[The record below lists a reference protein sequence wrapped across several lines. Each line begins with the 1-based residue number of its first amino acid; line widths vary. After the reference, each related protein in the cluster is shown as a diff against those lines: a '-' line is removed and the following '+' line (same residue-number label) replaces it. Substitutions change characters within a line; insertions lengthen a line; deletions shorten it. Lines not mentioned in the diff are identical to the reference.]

1 MNDRSYLQLI
11 RDRGF
16 GWMLVTQFL
25 GALNDNVYRFMVT
38 FYVIAHV
45 ADQKDANLYIN
56 LIAALFVLPYLLFS
70 GYAGQ
75 LADNFS
81 KRKVLIASKSVEILA
96 MLVGLAGF
104 LTGSIPLLLAVMFL
118 MATHSAFFSPA
129 KYSCLPELLP
139 NQDLSRGNAL
149 IEMSTFVA
157 IIAGT
162 ALGGALFDFLGHH
175 PWILGGITIG
185 IAVVGTLASFG
196 IGHTPAPKHRQPFRA
211 NPIGDSIAAIVA
223 VKRNR
228 RLWLTVLGICW
239 FWFLGSLLQ
248 ISMPLYS
255 KAVLGLP
262 SATDASWL
270 WAAVAIGIGI
280 GSVAAGR
287 LSGHKVELGLVPIG
301 SVGIGI
307 TSLFLVTAH
316 SFWGAIT
323 CLSLLGFFAGFYS
336 VPLNAMLQQKSDAD
350 SRGRVIAANNVLNFL
365 AILLAAG
372 TSALLGGYAEMRP
385 DQVIFLSGLA
395 TFCVTAYLMI
405 LLPDFMI
412 RFTLWLITHTIYRIK
427 IVNPQNVPLN
437 GPALLVCNHLSFVDG
452 LLVGASIQRF
462 VRFMVYAPFF
472 KLPGLGWL
480 FKQMRAIPTGGGR
493 DGIAAIRRAR
503 EELEAGH
510 SVCIFAEG
518 AISRTGN
525 MLPFKRGFEKIVQG
539 LDVPV
544 IPVHLDQ
551 VWGSIFS
558 FKDGKFFWKWP
569 KRFFYPVTITFGEP
583 LPSSTRAW
591 ELRTRLLEL
600 GAEAFDHRRTT
611 RDLVPVRVIRA
622 AKANWFRFCM
632 ADSLGRE
639 LSFGAMLTASLM
651 LAKWFKRERA
661 AEQRVGVLL
670 PASVGGALVNNG
682 LMLAGKTPI
691 NLNFTIGAE
700 AMESAIAKSGIK
712 TIVASKAFLAKAKLE
727 ARPEMIFVED
737 MLGGFGK
744 AARSVTYL
752 KALLTPAGLLCRL
765 TVPKGDPFK
774 DLATV
779 MFSSGSTGEPK
790 GVMLSHHNVIS
801 NLEAIGQILG
811 ATKDDRV
818 MGVLPFFH
826 AFGFT
831 GTLFMPLV
839 LGLGAVYHP
848 NPLDAKSIGGLI
860 KKYKATLLISTPTFC
875 QSYYRACAP
884 EDLATLRHVVVGA
897 ERLRP
902 EFGEQFKQ
910 KFGIQLLEGYGA
922 TEMGPVVATNVPDV
936 LEGPDRQIGTKLGTV
951 GHPIPGVAAKV
962 VDAETGEAKKEGE
975 EGLLL
980 LKGPGR
986 MVGYLAD
993 PDRTA
998 QVLREEWYVTGDIA
1012 IIDEDGFIKI
1022 TDRLSRFSKV
1032 GGEMVPHLKIE
1043 EAMLRIPGIGAA
1055 AVVAVPDADRGERLF
1070 GLYVADEAMGP
1081 ELVWQGLSES
1091 GLPKLWIPKQKDLRR
1106 IDELPTLGTGK
1117 LDMRRL
1123 KETAKVMAAA
1133 G

>member
-1 MNDRSYLQLI
+1 MQDRSYLQLI
-11 RDRGF
+11 LDKGF

-25 GALNDNVYRFMVT
+25 GALNDNVYRFIVT
-38 FYVIAHV
+38 FYIIAHT
-45 ADQKDANLYIN
+45 ASREDANLYIN
-56 LIAALFVLPYLLFS
+56 LIAALFVLPYLMFS

-104 LTGSIPLLLAVMFL
+104 LLGSIPLMLAVMFL

-139 NQDLSRGNAL
+139 DQDLSRGNAL
-149 IEMSTFVA
+149 IEMSTFIA
-157 IIAGT
+157 IILGT
-162 ALGGALFDFLGHH
+162 ALGGALFDFFGNH
-175 PWILGGITIG
+175 PWLLGGITIG
-185 IAVVGTLASFG
+185 IALAGTLASFG
-196 IGHTPAPKHRQPFRA
+196 IGRTPAPKHKKPFRP
-211 NPIGDSIAAIVA
+211 NPIGDSIGAIAA

-248 ISMPLYS
+248 ISMPLYGTRI
-255 KAVLGLP
+255 LGLNE
-262 SATDASWL
+262 TETSWL
-270 WAAVAIGIGI
+270 WAAVAIGIGV
-280 GSVAAGR
+280 GSVVAGK

-301 SVGIGI
+301 SVGIGV
-307 TSLFLVTAH
+307 TALFLVAAD
-316 SFWGAIT
+316 SFGGAIT

-336 VPLNAMLQQKSDAD
+336 VPLNAMLQQKSEAD

-372 TSALLGGYAEMRP
+372 ASAVLGSYVELDP
-385 DQVIFLSGLA
+385 DQIIFISGLA
-395 TFCVTAYLMI
+395 TFAVTAYLLI
-405 LLPDFMI
+405 LLPDFII
-412 RFTLWLITHTIYRIK
+412 RFSLWLLTHTIYRIK
-427 IVNPQNVPLN
+427 IVNPENVPLN

-472 KLPGLGWL
+472 KLPLLGAL
-480 FKQMRAIPTGGGR
+480 FRKMRAIPTGGGK
-493 DGIAAIRRAR
+493 DVMAAINRAR
-503 EELEAGH
+503 DELQARH

-525 MLPFKRGFEKIVQG
+525 MLPFKRGFERIVKD

-558 FKDGKFFWKWP
+558 FKDGRFFWKWP
-569 KRFFYPVTITFGEP
+569 KRFFYPVTITFGAP
-583 LPSSTRAW
+583 MPSSTRAW
-591 ELRTRLLEL
+591 ALRTRLLEL
-600 GAEAFDHRRTT
+600 GAEAFEHRRTP

-622 AKANWFRFCM
+622 AKQNWFRFCM

-639 LSFGAMLTASLM
+639 LTFGAMLTGSLM
-651 LAKWFKRERA
+651 LAGWFRRERA
-661 AEQRVGVLL
+661 GEARVGVLL

-700 AMESAIAKSGIK
+700 AMESAIRKSGIK
-712 TIVASKAFLAKAKLE
+712 TIIASKAFLAKAKLE

-744 AARSVTYL
+744 AARTLTYV
-752 KALLTPAGLLCRL
+752 KALLTPTAMLCRM

-774 DLATV
+774 DLATI

-848 NPLDAKSIGGLI
+848 NPLDAKSIGAMI
-860 KKYKATLLISTPTFC
+860 KKYRATLLISTPTFC
-875 QSYYRACAP
+875 QSYYRTCAP
-884 EDLATLRHVVVGA
+884 EDLASLRHVVVGA

-902 EFGEQFKQ
+902 EFGEQFKE

-936 LEGPDRQIGTKLGTV
+936 LEGPERQIGTKLGTV

-962 VDAETGEAKKEGE
+962 VDPDTGEAKKEGE

-993 PDRTA
+993 PERTA
-998 QVLREEWYVTGDIA
+998 QVLRDDWYVTGDIA
-1012 IIDEDGFIKI
+1012 VIDEDGFIKI

-1070 GLYVADEAMGP
+1070 GLYVADESMGP
-1081 ELVWQGLSES
+1081 DLVWKGLSDS
-1091 GLPKLWIPKQKDLRR
+1091 GLPKLWIPKPKDLRR
-1106 IDELPTLGTGK
+1106 IEELPTLGTGK
-1117 LDMRRL
+1117 IDMRRL
-1123 KETAKVMAAA
+1123 KEMAKVMAA
-1133 G
+1133 GS

>member
-25 GALNDNVYRFMVT
+25 GALNDNVYRFMVV
-38 FYVIAHV
+38 FYIGAHT
-45 ADQKDANLYIN
+45 ARQEDFNLYN
-56 LIAALFVLPYLLFS
+56 SLVAALFVIPYLIFS

-81 KRKVLIASKSVEILA
+81 KRSVLIATKSVEVVAMVLA
-96 MLVGLAGF
+96 LVAF
-104 LTGSIPLLLAVMFL
+104 MIGSIPLMLVIIFL

-129 KYSCLPELLP
+129 KYSSLPELLP
-139 NQDLSRGNAL
+139 VQDLSRGNAL
-149 IEMSTFVA
+149 VEMSTFLA
-157 IIAGT
+157 IIIGT
-162 ALGGALFDFLGHH
+162 ALGGYLFHLLGDEPAL
-175 PWILGGITIG
+175 LGGIVITI
-185 IAVVGTLASFG
+185 ALVGTLASFG
-196 IGHTPAPKHRQPFRA
+196 IGRTPGPARRARFRW
-211 NPIGDSIAAIVA
+211 NPVGDSIRAILA
-223 VKRNR
+223 VKRDR
-228 RLWLTVLGICW
+228 RLWLTVLGNTW
-239 FWFLGSLLQ
+239 FWFLGALLQ
-248 ISMPLYS
+248 IAIP
-255 KAVLGLP
+255 VFGPRILGLDE
-262 SATDASWL
+262 AHTGWL

-280 GSVAAGR
+280 GSVVAGR

-301 SVGIGI
+301 SVGIGV
-307 TSLFLVTAH
+307 TSLFLVVAH
-316 SFWGAIT
+316 SFWGAVT
-323 CLSLLGFFAGFYS
+323 CFVILGFFAGFYS
-336 VPLNAMLQQKSDAD
+336 VPLNAMLQQKSRAE
-350 SRGRVIAANNVLNFL
+350 SRGSVIAANNVLNFL
-365 AILLAAG
+365 GILAAAGVNAGLG
-372 TSALLGGYAEMRP
+372 TALHMDP
-385 DQVIFLSGLA
+385 DQIIFLSGLA

-412 RFTLWLITHTIYRIK
+412 RFSLWLITHTIYRIK
-427 IVNPQNVPLN
+427 IVNPDNVPLN

-472 KLPGLGWL
+472 KLPLLGGL
-480 FKQMRAIPTGGGR
+480 FRKMRAIPTGGGR
-493 DGIAAIRRAR
+493 EAIAAVRRAR
-503 EELEAGH
+503 EELQAGH
-510 SVCIFAEG
+510 CVCIFAEG

-525 MLPFKRGFEKIVQG
+525 MLPFKRGFEKIVQD

-569 KRFFYPVTITFGEP
+569 KRFFYPVTITFGSP
-583 LPSSTRAW
+583 LPATTRAW

-611 RDLVPVRVIRA
+611 RDLVPVRVIRT
-622 AKANWFRFCM
+622 AKRCWFRFCM

-639 LSFGAMLTASLM
+639 LTFGAMLTASLM
-651 LAKWFKRERA
+651 LAKWFRRA
-661 AEQRVGVLL
+661 RPEEKRVGVLL

-700 AMESAIAKSGIK
+700 AMDAAIAKSGIK
-712 TIVASKAFLAKAKLE
+712 TIIASKAFLAKAKLE
-727 ARPEMIFVED
+727 ARPGTIFVED

-744 AARSVTYL
+744 VERVLTYI
-752 KALLTPAGLLCRL
+752 KAMLLPTGLLCRL

-774 DLATV
+774 DLATI

-811 ATKDDRV
+811 AAPEDRV

-875 QSYYRACAP
+875 QAYYRVCAP
-884 EDLATLRHVVVGA
+884 EDLASLRHVVVGA

-902 EFGEQFKQ
+902 EFAEQFKE

-936 LEGPDRQIGTKLGTV
+936 LEGPDRQIGTKPGTV

-962 VDAETGEAKKEGE
+962 VDAETGAPKKEGE

-993 PDRTA
+993 PDRTV
-998 QVLREEWYVTGDIA
+998 QVLREDWYVTGDIA

-1043 EAMLRIPGIGAA
+1043 EAMLRIPGIGGA
-1055 AVVAVPDADRGERLF
+1055 AVIAVPDADRGERLF

-1081 ELVWQGLSES
+1081 ELVWQGLSDS
-1091 GLPKLWIPKQKDLRR
+1091 GLPKLWIPKARDLRR

-1117 LDMRRL
+1117 IDMRRL
-1123 KETAKVMAAA
+1123 KQTALTLAAA

>member
-25 GALNDNVYRFMVT
+25 GALNDNVYRFIVT
-38 FYVIAHV
+38 FYIIAQRPDE
-45 ADQKDANLYIN
+45 AELYTAY
-56 LIAALFVLPYLLFS
+56 IAALFVLPYLMFS

-81 KRKVLIASKSVEILA
+81 KRRVLIASKSVEILA
-96 MLVGLAGF
+96 MVIGLAAF
-104 LTGSIPLLLAVMFL
+104 LIGSIPLMLAVMFL

-139 NQDLSRGNAL
+139 VQDLSRGNAL
-149 IEMSTFVA
+149 IEMSTFLA
-157 IIAGT
+157 IIIGT
-162 ALGGALFDFLGHH
+162 AGGGALFQFFGTH
-175 PWILGGITIG
+175 PWSLGGVTIG

-196 IGHTPAPKHRQPFRA
+196 IGRTPLPRHRKPFRL
-211 NPIGDSIAAIVA
+211 NPLTDSIVAIRE

-248 ISMPLYS
+248 ISMPVYG
-255 KAVLGLP
+255 KHVLDISE
-262 SATDASWL
+262 SATSWL
-270 WAAVAIGIGI
+270 WVSVAIGIAI

-307 TSLFLVTAH
+307 TALFLVTAH
-316 SFWGAIT
+316 SFWGAVA

-372 TSALLGGYAEMRP
+372 VSAVLGGYAGLRP
-385 DQVIFLSGLA
+385 DQIIFLSGLA
-395 TFCVTAYLMI
+395 TFCVTVYLLI

-412 RFTLWLITHTIYRIK
+412 RFSLWLITHTIYRIK
-427 IVNPQNVPLN
+427 IVNPDNVPLN

-472 KLPGLGWL
+472 KLPLLGWL
-480 FKQMRAIPTGGGR
+480 FKKMRAIPTGGGR
-493 DGIAAIRRAR
+493 EAIAAVRRAR
-503 EELEAGH
+503 EELQAGH
-510 SVCIFAEG
+510 CVCIFAEG

-525 MLPFKRGFEKIVQG
+525 MLPFKRGFEKIVQD

-569 KRFFYPVTITFGEP
+569 KRFFYPVTITFGAP
-583 LPSSTRAW
+583 LPATTRAG

-611 RDLVPVRVIRA
+611 RDLVPVRVIRT
-622 AKANWFRFCM
+622 AKRCWFRFCM

-639 LSFGAMLTASLM
+639 LTFGAMLTASLM
-651 LAKWFKRERA
+651 LAKWFRRARPEEERI
-661 AEQRVGVLL
+661 GVLL

-691 NLNFTIGAE
+691 NLNFTIGVETMDA
-700 AMESAIAKSGIK
+700 AIAKSGIR

-727 ARPEMIFVED
+727 ARPGTIFVED

-744 AARSVTYL
+744 AERALTYM
-752 KALLTPAGLLCRL
+752 KAMLLPTGLLCRL

-774 DLATV
+774 DLATI

-811 ATKDDRV
+811 ATPEDRV

-860 KKYKATLLISTPTFC
+860 RKYKATLLISTPTFC
-875 QSYYRACAP
+875 QAYHRVCAP
-884 EDLATLRHVVVGA
+884 EDLASLRHVVVGA

-902 EFGEQFKQ
+902 EFAEQFKE

-936 LEGPDRQIGTKLGTV
+936 LEGPDRQIGTKPGTV

-962 VDAETGEAKKEGE
+962 VDAETGAPRKEGE

-993 PDRTA
+993 PDRTL
-998 QVLREEWYVTGDIA
+998 QVLRDEWYVTGDIA

-1070 GLYVADEAMGP
+1070 GLYVADETM
-1081 ELVWQGLSES
+1081 ESQLVWQGLSDS
-1091 GLPKLWIPKQKDLRR
+1091 GLPKLWIPKARDLRR

-1117 LDMRRL
+1117 IDIRRL
-1123 KETAKVMAAA
+1123 RQTALDLAAE